1 MFTSIDGTKEAERKQ
16 MKGQA
21 ATESLVLLGFIIA
34 LSIPVALL
42 LFANSNI
49 QSENVAMTQAKIST
63 SAIVDSANEVWAQG
77 DGASRVVLVNYP
89 SKLLGINVS
98 EREVTFRLDSSQ
110 GAMDVSALGF
120 ANMSDGYGIGFGK
133 LNDDRTPGATYIN
146 AGLHD
151 INITNNGTNIVVTYV
166 Q

>member
-1 MFTSIDGTKEAERKQ
+1 MNWRYS
-16 MKGQA
+16 KGQA

-34 LSIPVALL
+34 LSIPIALL
-42 LFANSNI
+42 LFANANI
-49 QSENVAMTQAKIST
+49 QSENVAITQAKIST
-63 SAIVDSANEVWAQG
+63 RAIVDSANEVWAQG
-77 DGASRVVLVNYP
+77 EGANRVILINYP

-98 EREVTFRLDSSQ
+98 EREVTFVLDSSQ
-110 GAMDVSALGF
+110 GGMEVSSLGF
-120 ANMSDGYGIGFGK
+120 ANMSDGENGGYHR
-133 LNDDRTPGATYIN
+133 LNMDRSSGPNPWENATYIN